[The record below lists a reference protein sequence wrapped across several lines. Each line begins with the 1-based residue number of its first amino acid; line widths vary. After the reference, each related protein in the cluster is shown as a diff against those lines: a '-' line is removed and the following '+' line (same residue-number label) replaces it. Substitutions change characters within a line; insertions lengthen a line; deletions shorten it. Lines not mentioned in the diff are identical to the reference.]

1 MNPNPNHENRANEP
15 VYRSSHSALLHGR
28 PVTMSIAIMFTTVA
42 LGLTIRFAHIGL
54 PPVIVKYGGSALWA
68 AMIYW
73 VCSTLLP
80 SFSLLRCA
88 VASGILAMSVEF
100 LKLYNPPWLDA
111 FRSTLPGI
119 LLLGRIFNPWDIVVY
134 WIAILVAVGCE
145 LRARQHYFTSRSK
158 Q

>member
-1 MNPNPNHENRANEP
+1 M
-15 VYRSSHSALLHGR
+15 LMQGR
-28 PVTMSIAIMFTTVA
+28 PTATSLSVMLITVVS
-42 LGLTIRFAHIGL
+42 GLTIRFAHLGL
-54 PPVIVKYGGSALWA
+54 PTSMVKYGGSALWA

-80 SFSLLRCA
+80 SWRLLWSA
-88 VASGILAMSVEF
+88 MISGILGTAIEF

-134 WIAILVAVGCE
+134 WIAIALGVGLDFE
-145 LRARQHYFTSRSK
+145 LRRNSSIRH
-158 Q
+158 